1 MGQFESRKDDHADS
15 IFLVFLIH
23 RKSVDF
29 LALLLRVREIRDLY
43 LKTGR
48 GFSWFYSVLGQIA
61 G

>member
-43 LKTGR
+43 LR
-48 GFSWFYSVLGQIA
+48 LAAVFHGFIQS
-61 G
+61 